1 MNRKYILKPTYLA
14 RILLW
19 CGYAFKKPPNTL
31 AYFAS
36 LLKTKKEILIRN
48 SLAYFASLL
57 TTKKES
63 LFKLTP
69 DARMIHSA
77 VVHALKKKF

>member
-1 MNRKYILKPTYLA
+1 MFKAKKEILI
-14 RILLW
+14 R
-19 CGYAFKKPPNTL
+19 NSL

-36 LLKTKKEILIRN
+36 LLKTKKKILIRN

-63 LFKLTP
+63 LFKLSP
-69 DARMIHSA
+69 DARMTRSA
-77 VVHALKKKF
+77 VVHALKKSFEKKYKKVLKK